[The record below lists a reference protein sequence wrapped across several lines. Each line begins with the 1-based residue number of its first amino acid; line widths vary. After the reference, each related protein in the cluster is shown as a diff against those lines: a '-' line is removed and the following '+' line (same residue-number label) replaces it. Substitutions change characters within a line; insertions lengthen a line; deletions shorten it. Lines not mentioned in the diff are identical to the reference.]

1 VNLERDI
8 EHAVLEKRLEQTA
21 DLQPAAAAGVP
32 EEGGKGLA
40 SVATQAAGHAGRTH
54 DRLLGQLGLVHRA
67 RRA

>member
-1 VNLERDI
+1 MNLERDI
-8 EHAVLEKRLEQTA
+8 EHAILEKRLEQTA
-21 DLQPAAAAGVP
+21 DLQPTAAAGVP

-40 SVATQAAGHAGRTH
+40 SAATPAAGRTGRTH